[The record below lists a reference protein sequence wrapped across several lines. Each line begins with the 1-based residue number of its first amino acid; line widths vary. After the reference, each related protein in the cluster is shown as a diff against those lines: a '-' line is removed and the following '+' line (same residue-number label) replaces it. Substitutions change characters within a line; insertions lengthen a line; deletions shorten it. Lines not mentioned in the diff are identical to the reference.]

1 MKINTDVSR
10 AISATDTAPA
20 SKASGS
26 GSLNKTTNA
35 TAPVGSVKISE
46 ASRSL
51 QTTGTNNAEAPFD
64 AKRVDA
70 IKAAI
75 SSGQFKVN
83 PEAIA
88 DKVLSS
94 ASQLL
99 VGKS

>member
-1 MKINTDVSR
+1 MKINDVNR
-10 AISATDTAPA
+10 ALQSSDTAA
-20 SKASGS
+20 TTKQSGAAKAE
-26 GSLNKTTNA
+26 KTTSA
-35 TAPVGSVKISE
+35 AAAVGTVNISE

-51 QTTGTNNAEAPFD
+51 QTAGTSNAEAPFD

-75 SSGQFKVN
+75 SAGQFKVD

-88 DKVLSS
+88 DKVISS

-99 VGKS
+99 VGQA

>member
-1 MKINTDVSR
+1 MKINNEVNR
-10 AISATDTAPA
+10 ALQTDTTATARSGGSASPA
-20 SKASGS
+20 TKA
-26 GSLNKTTNA
+26 TNA
-35 TAPVGSVKISE
+35 TPAVGSVSISE

-51 QTTGTNNAEAPFD
+51 QTSGTRNAEAPFD

-75 SSGQFKVN
+75 SAGHFKVN

-88 DKVLSS
+88 DKVLDS

>member
-1 MKINTDVSR
+1 MKIDNEVNR
-10 AISATDTAPA
+10 AVRTTDTA
-20 SKASGS
+20 STTKASTVAAP
-26 GSLNKTTNA
+26 KATNA
-35 TAPVGSVKISE
+35 TPAIGSVSISE

-51 QTTGTNNAEAPFD
+51 QTAATSNVNAPFD

-88 DKVLSS
+88 DKVLDS

-99 VGKS
+99 VGRS

>member
-10 AISATDTAPA
+10 ALTSTDVPSTAKPSSGSSAIRTTSATP
-20 SKASGS
+20 
-26 GSLNKTTNA
+26 
-35 TAPVGSVKISE
+35 PVGSVKISE

-51 QTTGTNNAEAPFD
+51 QTAGTRNAEAPFD
-64 AKRVDA
+64 TKRVEA

-75 SSGQFKVN
+75 SAGQFKVD

-88 DKVLSS
+88 DKVLDS

-99 VGKS
+99 AGKA